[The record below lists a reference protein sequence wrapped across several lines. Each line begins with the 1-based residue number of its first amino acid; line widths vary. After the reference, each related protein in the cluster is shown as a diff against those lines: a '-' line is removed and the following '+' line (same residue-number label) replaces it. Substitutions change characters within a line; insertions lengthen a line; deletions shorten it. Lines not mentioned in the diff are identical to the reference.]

1 MARGLHDLGNK
12 PAYPEAVMASPAP
25 EKSYPCVYGLTE
37 QQLPDLD
44 LYDAGDEVLLLVRAK
59 LKRKEAIEEP
69 DKPKRTVVDLEL
81 LAAAVQDEGEAK
93 VRRETGMS
101 KAHLAK
107 AKEKGL
113 Y

>member
-1 MARGLHDLGNK
+1 MARGL
-12 PAYPEAVMASPAP
+12 
-25 EKSYPCVYGLTE
+25 
-37 QQLPDLD
+37 
-44 LYDAGDEVLLLVRAK
+44 
-59 LKRKEAIEEP
+59 
-69 DKPKRTVVDLEL
+69 LEL